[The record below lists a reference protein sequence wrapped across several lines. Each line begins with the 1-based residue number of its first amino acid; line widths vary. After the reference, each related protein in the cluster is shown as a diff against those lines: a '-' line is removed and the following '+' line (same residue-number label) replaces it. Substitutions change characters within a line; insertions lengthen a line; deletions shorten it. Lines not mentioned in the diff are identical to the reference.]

1 MIIKKYQGATEAE
14 ATVKAKEELGQDA
27 VIMNVRNVK
36 QKGIRKLFKK
46 SYYEVTAAVDEPA
59 EKMAR
64 DKHTETQKKAIGAAE
79 GKTQEIVKTTEP
91 SGEPAGNT
99 AKSGKTS
106 AIEERLDNLAQL
118 LEQQIQETKEE
129 EAETE
134 ESPNQKSKLAK
145 LVYEQLLDNEVTEE
159 NAHEIMSEIDDKD
172 SEIQIDDLLSSI
184 YQKIVLKLGQI
195 KTIEL
200 CEKKPKLVFFVG
212 PTGVGKTTTIAKLA
226 SKYKL
231 DHKCKLAIITADTY
245 RVAAVEQIRTYA
257 NILNVPIDV
266 VYNAEELHQA
276 IQKYEEYDLLFVD
289 TAGRSH
295 KNPEQQEDVK
305 QLLQAAKEYEQEV
318 YLVISAT
325 TKYRDLVK
333 ITQVYSD
340 ISDYRLLF
348 TKTDE
353 TGALGNILNIK
364 MLTGEPLSYVTFGQ
378 NVPDD
383 IEVTDAQAIAKQLLG
398 GSV

>member
-1 MIIKKYQGATEAE
+1 MIIKKYQGTTEAE
-14 ATVKAKEELGQDA
+14 ATAKAKEELGQDA
-27 VIMNVRNVK
+27 VIMNVKSVK
-36 QKGIRKLFKK
+36 QKGLRKLFKK
-46 SYYEVTAAVDEPA
+46 SYYEVTAAIDEPS
-59 EKMAR
+59 EKAAR
-64 DKHTETQKKAIGAAE
+64 EKHTASENKARKPVDASENLKETVSEKETTEAG
-79 GKTQEIVKTTEP
+79 VKT
-91 SGEPAGNT
+91 A
-99 AKSGKTS
+99 KTS

-129 EAETE
+129 EAEE
-134 ESPNQKSKLAK
+134 RPDQKSKLVK
-145 LVYEQLLDNEVTEE
+145 LVYEQLLDNEVTEG
-159 NAHEIMSEIDDKD
+159 NAREIMSEIDNKS
-172 SEIQIDDLLSSI
+172 SEIQVDDLLSNI

-200 CEKKPKLVFFVG
+200 CEKKPKVVFFVG

-257 NILNVPIDV
+257 NILNVPIEV
-266 VYNAEELHQA
+266 VYSAEELQQA
-276 IQKYEEYDLLFVD
+276 IQKYAEYDLLFVD

-295 KNPEQQEDVK
+295 QNQEQQEDVK
-305 QLLQAAKEYEQEV
+305 RLLQVAKEYEQEI

-340 ISDYRLLF
+340 ISSYRLLF

-364 MLTGEPLSYVTFGQ
+364 MLTNEPLSYVTFGQ

-383 IEVTDAQAIAKQLLG
+383 IEITDAQAIAKQLLG

>member
-1 MIIKKYQGATEAE
+1 MIIKKYQGTTETEAT
-14 ATVKAKEELGQDA
+14 AKAKEELGQDA
-27 VIMNVRNVK
+27 VIMNVKSVK
-36 QKGIRKLFKK
+36 QKGLRKLFKK
-46 SYYEVTAAVDEPA
+46 SYYEVTAAIDEPS
-59 EKMAR
+59 EKAAR
-64 DKHTETQKKAIGAAE
+64 EKHTASENKARKPVDTSENLKETISEKETTEAG
-79 GKTQEIVKTTEP
+79 VKT
-91 SGEPAGNT
+91 A
-99 AKSGKTS
+99 KTS

-129 EAETE
+129 EAEE
-134 ESPNQKSKLAK
+134 RPDQKSKLVK
-145 LVYEQLLDNEVTEE
+145 LVYEQLLDNEVTEG
-159 NAHEIMSEIDDKD
+159 NAREIMSEIDNKS
-172 SEIQIDDLLSSI
+172 SEIQVDDLLSNI

-200 CEKKPKLVFFVG
+200 CEKKPKVVFFVG

-257 NILNVPIDV
+257 NILNVPIEV
-266 VYNAEELHQA
+266 VYSAEELQQA
-276 IQKYEEYDLLFVD
+276 IQKYAEYDLLFVD

-295 KNPEQQEDVK
+295 QNQEQQEDVK
-305 QLLQAAKEYEQEV
+305 RLLQVAKEYEQEI

-340 ISDYRLLF
+340 ISSYRLLF

-364 MLTGEPLSYVTFGQ
+364 MLTNEPLSYVTFGQ

-383 IEVTDAQAIAKQLLG
+383 IEITDAQAIAKQLLG

>member
-1 MIIKKYQGATEAE
+1 MIIKKYQGTTEAE
-14 ATVKAKEELGQDA
+14 ATAKAKEELGQDA
-27 VIMNVRNVK
+27 VIMNVKSVK
-36 QKGIRKLFKK
+36 QKGLRKLFKK
-46 SYYEVTAAVDEPA
+46 SYYEVTAAIDEPS
-59 EKMAR
+59 EKAAR
-64 DKHTETQKKAIGAAE
+64 EKHTASENKARKPVDTSENLKETVSEKETAE
-79 GKTQEIVKTTEP
+79 AGVKTT
-91 SGEPAGNT
+91 
-99 AKSGKTS
+99 KTS

-129 EAETE
+129 EAEE
-134 ESPNQKSKLAK
+134 RPDQKSKLVK
-145 LVYEQLLDNEVTEE
+145 LVYEQLLDNEVTEG
-159 NAHEIMSEIDDKD
+159 NAREIMSEIDNKS
-172 SEIQIDDLLSSI
+172 SEIQVDDLLSNI

-200 CEKKPKLVFFVG
+200 CEKKPKVVFFVG

-257 NILNVPIDV
+257 NILNVPIEV
-266 VYNAEELHQA
+266 VYSAEELQQA
-276 IQKYEEYDLLFVD
+276 IQKYAEYDLLFVD

-295 KNPEQQEDVK
+295 QNQEQQEDVK
-305 QLLQAAKEYEQEV
+305 RLLQVAKEYEQEI

-340 ISDYRLLF
+340 ISSYRLLF

-364 MLTGEPLSYVTFGQ
+364 MLTNEPLSYVTFGQ

-383 IEVTDAQAIAKQLLG
+383 IEITDAQAIAKQLLG

>member
-1 MIIKKYQGATEAE
+1 MIIKKYQGTTEAE
-14 ATVKAKEELGQDA
+14 ATAKAKEELGQDA
-27 VIMNVRNVK
+27 VIMNVKSVK
-36 QKGIRKLFKK
+36 QKGLRKLFKK
-46 SYYEVTAAVDEPA
+46 SYYEVTAAIDEPS
-59 EKMAR
+59 EKAAR
-64 DKHTETQKKAIGAAE
+64 EKHTASENKARKPVDTFENLKETVPEKETAE
-79 GKTQEIVKTTEP
+79 AGVKT
-91 SGEPAGNT
+91 A
-99 AKSGKTS
+99 KTS

-118 LEQQIQETKEE
+118 LEQQIQDTKEE
-129 EAETE
+129 EAEE
-134 ESPNQKSKLAK
+134 RPDQKSKLVK
-145 LVYEQLLDNEVTEE
+145 LVYEQLLDNEVTEG
-159 NAHEIMSEIDDKD
+159 NAREIMSEIDNKS
-172 SEIQIDDLLSSI
+172 SEIQVDDLLSNI

-200 CEKKPKLVFFVG
+200 CEKKPKVVFFVG

-257 NILNVPIDV
+257 NILNVPIEV
-266 VYNAEELHQA
+266 VYNAEELQQA
-276 IQKYEEYDLLFVD
+276 IQKYAEYDLLFVD

-295 KNPEQQEDVK
+295 QNQEQQEDVK
-305 QLLQAAKEYEQEV
+305 QLLQAAKEYEQEI

-340 ISDYRLLF
+340 ISSYRLLF

-364 MLTGEPLSYVTFGQ
+364 MLTNEPLSYVTFGQ

-383 IEVTDAQAIAKQLLG
+383 IEITDAQAIAKQLLG

>member
-1 MIIKKYQGATEAE
+1 MIIKKYQGTTEAE
-14 ATVKAKEELGQDA
+14 ATAKAKEELGQDA
-27 VIMNVRNVK
+27 VIMNVKSVK
-36 QKGIRKLFKK
+36 QKGLRKLFKK
-46 SYYEVTAAVDEPA
+46 SYYEVTAAIDEPS
-59 EKMAR
+59 EKAAR
-64 DKHTETQKKAIGAAE
+64 EKHTASENKARKPVDTSENLKETVSEKETTEAG
-79 GKTQEIVKTTEP
+79 VKT
-91 SGEPAGNT
+91 A
-99 AKSGKTS
+99 KTS

-129 EAETE
+129 EAEE
-134 ESPNQKSKLAK
+134 RPDQKSKLVK
-145 LVYEQLLDNEVTEE
+145 LVYEQLLDNEVKEG
-159 NAHEIMSEIDDKD
+159 NAREIMSEIDNKS
-172 SEIQIDDLLSSI
+172 SEIQVDDLLSNI

-200 CEKKPKLVFFVG
+200 CEKKPKVVFFVG

-257 NILNVPIDV
+257 NILNVPIEV
-266 VYNAEELHQA
+266 IYNAEELQQA
-276 IQKYEEYDLLFVD
+276 IQKYAEYDLLFVD

-295 KNPEQQEDVK
+295 QNQEQQEDVK
-305 QLLQAAKEYEQEV
+305 RLLQVAKEYEQEI

-340 ISDYRLLF
+340 ISSYRLLF

-364 MLTGEPLSYVTFGQ
+364 MLTNEPLSYVTFGQ

-383 IEVTDAQAIAKQLLG
+383 IEITDAQAIAKQLLG

>member
-59 EKMAR
+59 DKMAR
-64 DKHTETQKKAIGAAE
+64 DKHTETQKKAVEATE
-79 GKTQEIVKTTEP
+79 GKTQEVVKTTEP
-91 SGEPAGNT
+91 SREPTGN
-99 AKSGKTS
+99 AVKSGKTS

-129 EAETE
+129 SED
-134 ESPNQKSKLAK
+134 ESPNQKSKLVK

-159 NAHEIMSEIDDKD
+159 NAHEIMSEIDNKD

-200 CEKKPKLVFFVG
+200 CEKKPKVVFFVG

-295 KNPEQQEDVK
+295 KNQEQQEDVK
-305 QLLQAAKEYEQEV
+305 HLLQAAKGYEQEV

-364 MLTGEPLSYVTFGQ
+364 MLTGESLSYVTFGQ

>member
-1 MIIKKYQGATEAE
+1 MIIKKYQGTTEAE
-14 ATVKAKEELGQDA
+14 ATAKAKEELGQDA
-27 VIMNVRNVK
+27 VIMNVKSVK
-36 QKGIRKLFKK
+36 QKGLWKLFKK
-46 SYYEVTAAVDEPA
+46 SYYEVTAAIDEPS
-59 EKMAR
+59 EKAAR
-64 DKHTETQKKAIGAAE
+64 EKHTASENKSRKPVDASVNLKETVSEKETAE
-79 GKTQEIVKTTEP
+79 ADVKTT
-91 SGEPAGNT
+91 
-99 AKSGKTS
+99 KTS

-129 EAETE
+129 EAEE
-134 ESPNQKSKLAK
+134 RPDQKSKLVK
-145 LVYEQLLDNEVTEE
+145 LVYEQLLDNEVTEG
-159 NAHEIMSEIDDKD
+159 NAREIMSEIDNKS
-172 SEIQIDDLLSSI
+172 SEIQVDDLLSNI

-200 CEKKPKLVFFVG
+200 CEKKPKVVFFVG

-257 NILNVPIDV
+257 NILNVPIEV
-266 VYNAEELHQA
+266 IYNAEELQQA
-276 IQKYEEYDLLFVD
+276 IQKYAEYDLLFVD

-295 KNPEQQEDVK
+295 QNQEQQEDVK
-305 QLLQAAKEYEQEV
+305 RLLQVAKEYEQEI

-340 ISDYRLLF
+340 ISSYRLLF

-364 MLTGEPLSYVTFGQ
+364 MLTNEPLSYVTFGQ

-383 IEVTDAQAIAKQLLG
+383 IEITDAQAIAKQLLG

>member
-1 MIIKKYQGATEAE
+1 MIIKKYQGTTEAE
-14 ATVKAKEELGQDA
+14 ATAKAKEELGQDA
-27 VIMNVRNVK
+27 VIMNVKSVK
-36 QKGIRKLFKK
+36 QKGLRKLFKK
-46 SYYEVTAAVDEPA
+46 SYYEVTAAIDEPS
-59 EKMAR
+59 EKAAR
-64 DKHTETQKKAIGAAE
+64 EKHTASENKARKPVDTSENLKETVSEKETTEAG
-79 GKTQEIVKTTEP
+79 VKT
-91 SGEPAGNT
+91 A
-99 AKSGKTS
+99 KTS

-129 EAETE
+129 EAEE
-134 ESPNQKSKLAK
+134 RPDQKSKLVK
-145 LVYEQLLDNEVTEE
+145 LVYEQLLDNEVTEG
-159 NAHEIMSEIDDKD
+159 NAREIMSEIDNKS
-172 SEIQIDDLLSSI
+172 SEIQVDDLLSNI

-200 CEKKPKLVFFVG
+200 CEKKPKVVFFVG

-257 NILNVPIDV
+257 NILNVPIEV
-266 VYNAEELHQA
+266 VYNAEELQQA
-276 IQKYEEYDLLFVD
+276 IQKYAEYDLLFVD

-295 KNPEQQEDVK
+295 QNQEQQEDVK
-305 QLLQAAKEYEQEV
+305 RLLQVAKEYEQEI

-340 ISDYRLLF
+340 ISSYRLLF

-364 MLTGEPLSYVTFGQ
+364 MLTNEPLSYVTFGQ

-383 IEVTDAQAIAKQLLG
+383 IEITDAQAIAKQLLG

>member
-1 MIIKKYQGATEAE
+1 MIIKKYQGTTEAE
-14 ATVKAKEELGQDA
+14 ATAKAKEELGQDA
-27 VIMNVRNVK
+27 VIMNVKSVK
-36 QKGIRKLFKK
+36 QKGLRKLFKK
-46 SYYEVTAAVDEPA
+46 SYYEVTAAIDEPS
-59 EKMAR
+59 EKAAR
-64 DKHTETQKKAIGAAE
+64 EKHTASENKARKPVDTSENLKETVSGKETAE
-79 GKTQEIVKTTEP
+79 AGVKT
-91 SGEPAGNT
+91 
-99 AKSGKTS
+99 AKAS

-129 EAETE
+129 EAEE
-134 ESPNQKSKLAK
+134 RPDQKSKLVK
-145 LVYEQLLDNEVTEE
+145 LVYEQLLDNEVTEG
-159 NAHEIMSEIDDKD
+159 NAKEIMSEIDNKS
-172 SEIQIDDLLSSI
+172 SEIQVDDLLSNI

-200 CEKKPKLVFFVG
+200 CEKKPKVVFFVG

-257 NILNVPIDV
+257 NILNVPIEV
-266 VYNAEELHQA
+266 VYNSEELQQA
-276 IQKYEEYDLLFVD
+276 IQKYAEYDLLFVD

-295 KNPEQQEDVK
+295 QNQEQQEDVK
-305 QLLQAAKEYEQEV
+305 QLLQAAKEYEQEI

-340 ISDYRLLF
+340 ISSYRLLF

-364 MLTGEPLSYVTFGQ
+364 MLTNEPLSYVTFGQ

-383 IEVTDAQAIAKQLLG
+383 IEITDAQAIAKQLLG

>member
-1 MIIKKYQGATEAE
+1 MIIKKYQGTTEAE
-14 ATVKAKEELGQDA
+14 ATAKAKEELGQDA
-27 VIMNVRNVK
+27 VIMNVKSVK
-36 QKGIRKLFKK
+36 QKGLRKLFKK
-46 SYYEVTAAVDEPA
+46 SYYEVTAAIDEPS
-59 EKMAR
+59 EKAAR
-64 DKHTETQKKAIGAAE
+64 EKHTASENKARKPVDTSENLKETVSEKETTEAG
-79 GKTQEIVKTTEP
+79 VKT
-91 SGEPAGNT
+91 A
-99 AKSGKTS
+99 KTS

-129 EAETE
+129 EAEE
-134 ESPNQKSKLAK
+134 RPDQKSKLVK

-159 NAHEIMSEIDDKD
+159 NAREIMSEIDNKS
-172 SEIQIDDLLSSI
+172 SEIQVDDLLSNI

-200 CEKKPKLVFFVG
+200 CEKKPKVVFFVG

-257 NILNVPIDV
+257 NILNVPIEV
-266 VYNAEELHQA
+266 VYNAEELQQA
-276 IQKYEEYDLLFVD
+276 IQKYAEYDLLFVD

-295 KNPEQQEDVK
+295 QNQEQQEDVK
-305 QLLQAAKEYEQEV
+305 RLLQVAKEYEQEI

-340 ISDYRLLF
+340 ISSYRLLF

-364 MLTGEPLSYVTFGQ
+364 MLTNEPLSYMTFGQ

-383 IEVTDAQAIAKQLLG
+383 IEITDAQAIAKQLLG

>member
-1 MIIKKYQGATEAE
+1 MIIKKYQGTTEAE
-14 ATVKAKEELGQDA
+14 ATAKAKEELGQDA
-27 VIMNVRNVK
+27 VIMNVKSVK
-36 QKGIRKLFKK
+36 QKGLRKLFKK
-46 SYYEVTAAVDEPA
+46 SYYEVTAAIDEPS
-59 EKMAR
+59 EKAAR
-64 DKHTETQKKAIGAAE
+64 EKHTASENKARKPVDTSENLKETVSGKETAE
-79 GKTQEIVKTTEP
+79 AGVKT
-91 SGEPAGNT
+91 A
-99 AKSGKTS
+99 KTS

-129 EAETE
+129 EAEE
-134 ESPNQKSKLAK
+134 RPDQKSKLVK
-145 LVYEQLLDNEVTEE
+145 LVYEQLLDNEVTEG
-159 NAHEIMSEIDDKD
+159 NAREIMSEIDNKS
-172 SEIQIDDLLSSI
+172 SEIQVDDLLSNI

-200 CEKKPKLVFFVG
+200 CEKKPKVVFFVG

-257 NILNVPIDV
+257 NILNVPIEV
-266 VYNAEELHQA
+266 VYNAEELQQA
-276 IQKYEEYDLLFVD
+276 IQKYAEYDLLFVD

-295 KNPEQQEDVK
+295 QNQEQQEDVK
-305 QLLQAAKEYEQEV
+305 QLLQAAKEYEQEI

-340 ISDYRLLF
+340 ISSYRLLF

-364 MLTGEPLSYVTFGQ
+364 MLTNEPLSYVTFGQ

-383 IEVTDAQAIAKQLLG
+383 IEITDAQAIAKQLLG

>member
-1 MIIKKYQGATEAE
+1 MIIKKYQGTTEAE
-14 ATVKAKEELGQDA
+14 ATAKAKEELGQDA
-27 VIMNVRNVK
+27 VIMNVKSVK
-36 QKGIRKLFKK
+36 QKGLRKLFKK
-46 SYYEVTAAVDEPA
+46 SYYEVTAAIDEPS
-59 EKMAR
+59 EKAAR
-64 DKHTETQKKAIGAAE
+64 EKHTASENKARKPVDTSENLKETVSEKETTEAG
-79 GKTQEIVKTTEP
+79 VKT
-91 SGEPAGNT
+91 A
-99 AKSGKTS
+99 KTS

-129 EAETE
+129 EAEE
-134 ESPNQKSKLAK
+134 RPDQKSKLVK
-145 LVYEQLLDNEVTEE
+145 LVYEQLLDNEVTEG
-159 NAHEIMSEIDDKD
+159 NAREIMSEIDNKS
-172 SEIQIDDLLSSI
+172 SEIQVDDLLSNI

-200 CEKKPKLVFFVG
+200 CEKKPKVVFFVG

-257 NILNVPIDV
+257 NILNVPIEV
-266 VYNAEELHQA
+266 VYNAEELQQA
-276 IQKYEEYDLLFVD
+276 IQKYAEYDLLFVD

-295 KNPEQQEDVK
+295 QNQEQQEDVK
-305 QLLQAAKEYEQEV
+305 RLLQVAKEYEQEI

-340 ISDYRLLF
+340 ISSYRLLF

-364 MLTGEPLSYVTFGQ
+364 MLTNEPLSYMTFGQ

-383 IEVTDAQAIAKQLLG
+383 IEITDAQAIAKQLLG

>member
-59 EKMAR
+59 DKMAR
-64 DKHTETQKKAIGAAE
+64 DKHTETQKKAVEAAE
-79 GKTQEIVKTTEP
+79 GKMQEVVKTTEP
-91 SGEPAGNT
+91 SREPTGN
-99 AKSGKTS
+99 AVKSGKTS

-129 EAETE
+129 SED
-134 ESPNQKSKLAK
+134 ESPNQKSKLVK

-159 NAHEIMSEIDDKD
+159 NAHEIMSEIDNKD

-200 CEKKPKLVFFVG
+200 CEKKPKVVFFVG

-295 KNPEQQEDVK
+295 KNQEQQEDVK
-305 QLLQAAKEYEQEV
+305 HLLQVAKGYEQEV

-383 IEVTDAQAIAKQLLG
+383 IEITDAQAIAKQLLG

>member
-1 MIIKKYQGATEAE
+1 MIIKKYQGTTETEAT
-14 ATVKAKEELGQDA
+14 AKAKEELGQDA
-27 VIMNVRNVK
+27 VIMNVKSVK
-36 QKGIRKLFKK
+36 QKGLWKLFKK
-46 SYYEVTAAVDEPA
+46 SYYEVTAAIDEPS
-59 EKMAR
+59 EKAAR
-64 DKHTETQKKAIGAAE
+64 EKHTASENKARKPVDTSENLKETISEKETTEAG
-79 GKTQEIVKTTEP
+79 VKT
-91 SGEPAGNT
+91 A
-99 AKSGKTS
+99 KTS

-129 EAETE
+129 EAEE
-134 ESPNQKSKLAK
+134 RPDQKSKLVK
-145 LVYEQLLDNEVTEE
+145 LVYEQLLDNEVTEG
-159 NAHEIMSEIDDKD
+159 NAREIMSEIDNKS
-172 SEIQIDDLLSSI
+172 SEIQVDDLLSNI

-200 CEKKPKLVFFVG
+200 CEKKPKVVFFVG

-257 NILNVPIDV
+257 NILNVPIEV
-266 VYNAEELHQA
+266 VYSAEELQQA
-276 IQKYEEYDLLFVD
+276 IQKYAEYDLLFVD

-295 KNPEQQEDVK
+295 QNQEQQEDVK
-305 QLLQAAKEYEQEV
+305 RLLQVAKEYEQEI

-340 ISDYRLLF
+340 ISSYRLLF

-364 MLTGEPLSYVTFGQ
+364 MLTNEPLSYVTFGQ

-383 IEVTDAQAIAKQLLG
+383 IEITDAQAIAKQLLG

>member
-1 MIIKKYQGATEAE
+1 MIIKKYQGTTEAE
-14 ATVKAKEELGQDA
+14 ATAKAREELGQDA
-27 VIMNVRNVK
+27 VIMNVKSVK
-36 QKGIRKLFKK
+36 QKGLRKLFKK
-46 SYYEVTAAVDEPA
+46 SYYEVTAAIDEPS
-59 EKMAR
+59 EKAAR
-64 DKHTETQKKAIGAAE
+64 EKHTASENKARKPVDTSENLKETVSEKETTEAG
-79 GKTQEIVKTTEP
+79 VKT
-91 SGEPAGNT
+91 A
-99 AKSGKTS
+99 KTS

-129 EAETE
+129 EAEE
-134 ESPNQKSKLAK
+134 RPDQKSKLVK

-159 NAHEIMSEIDDKD
+159 NAREIMSEIDNKS
-172 SEIQIDDLLSSI
+172 SEIQVDDLLSNI

-200 CEKKPKLVFFVG
+200 CEKKPKVVFFVG

-257 NILNVPIDV
+257 NILNVPIEV
-266 VYNAEELHQA
+266 VYSAEELQQA
-276 IQKYEEYDLLFVD
+276 IQKYAEYDLLFVD

-295 KNPEQQEDVK
+295 QNQEQQEDVK
-305 QLLQAAKEYEQEV
+305 RLLQVAKEYEQEI

-340 ISDYRLLF
+340 ISSYRLLF

-364 MLTGEPLSYVTFGQ
+364 MLTNEPLSYVTFGQ

-383 IEVTDAQAIAKQLLG
+383 IEITDAQAIAKQLLG

>member
-1 MIIKKYQGATEAE
+1 MIIKKYQGTTETEAT
-14 ATVKAKEELGQDA
+14 AKAKEELGQDA
-27 VIMNVRNVK
+27 VIMNVKSVK
-36 QKGIRKLFKK
+36 QKGIWKLFKK
-46 SYYEVTAAVDEPA
+46 SYYEVTAAIDEPS
-59 EKMAR
+59 EKAAR
-64 DKHTETQKKAIGAAE
+64 EKHTASENKARKPVDTSENLKETVSEKETTEAG
-79 GKTQEIVKTTEP
+79 VKT
-91 SGEPAGNT
+91 A
-99 AKSGKTS
+99 KTS

-129 EAETE
+129 EAEE
-134 ESPNQKSKLAK
+134 RPDQKSKLVK
-145 LVYEQLLDNEVTEE
+145 LVYEQLLDNEVTEG
-159 NAHEIMSEIDDKD
+159 NAREIMSEIDNKS
-172 SEIQIDDLLSSI
+172 SEIQVDDLLSNI

-200 CEKKPKLVFFVG
+200 CEKKPKVVFFVG

-257 NILNVPIDV
+257 NILNVPIEV
-266 VYNAEELHQA
+266 VYSAEELQQA
-276 IQKYEEYDLLFVD
+276 IQKYAEYDLLFVD

-295 KNPEQQEDVK
+295 QNQEQQEDVK
-305 QLLQAAKEYEQEV
+305 RLLQVAKEYEQEI

-340 ISDYRLLF
+340 ISSYRLLF

-364 MLTGEPLSYVTFGQ
+364 MLTNEPLSYVTFGQ

-383 IEVTDAQAIAKQLLG
+383 IEITDAQAIAKQLLG

>member
-1 MIIKKYQGATEAE
+1 MIIKKYQGTTEAE
-14 ATVKAKEELGQDA
+14 ATAKAKEELGQDA
-27 VIMNVRNVK
+27 VIMNVKSVK
-36 QKGIRKLFKK
+36 QKGLRKLFKK
-46 SYYEVTAAVDEPA
+46 SYYEVTAAIDEPS
-59 EKMAR
+59 EKAAR
-64 DKHTETQKKAIGAAE
+64 EKHTASENKARKPVDTSENLKETVSEKETTEAG
-79 GKTQEIVKTTEP
+79 VKT
-91 SGEPAGNT
+91 A
-99 AKSGKTS
+99 KTS

-129 EAETE
+129 EAEE
-134 ESPNQKSKLAK
+134 RPDQKSKLVK
-145 LVYEQLLDNEVTEE
+145 LVYEQLLDNEVTEG
-159 NAHEIMSEIDDKD
+159 NAREIMSEIDNKS
-172 SEIQIDDLLSSI
+172 SEIQVDDLLSNI

-200 CEKKPKLVFFVG
+200 CEKKPKVVFFVG

-257 NILNVPIDV
+257 NILNVPIEV
-266 VYNAEELHQA
+266 VYSAEELQQA
-276 IQKYEEYDLLFVD
+276 IQKYAEYDLLFVD

-295 KNPEQQEDVK
+295 QNQEQQEDVK
-305 QLLQAAKEYEQEV
+305 RLLQVAKEYEQEI

-340 ISDYRLLF
+340 ISSYRLLF

-364 MLTGEPLSYVTFGQ
+364 MLTNEPLSYVTFGQ

-383 IEVTDAQAIAKQLLG
+383 IEITDAQAIAKQLLG

>member
-1 MIIKKYQGATEAE
+1 MIIKKYQGTTEAE
-14 ATVKAKEELGQDA
+14 ATAKAKEELGQDA
-27 VIMNVRNVK
+27 VIMNVKSVK
-36 QKGIRKLFKK
+36 QKGLRKLFKK
-46 SYYEVTAAVDEPA
+46 SYYEVTAAIDEPS
-59 EKMAR
+59 EKAAR
-64 DKHTETQKKAIGAAE
+64 EKHTASENKARKPVDTSENLKETVSEKETTEAG
-79 GKTQEIVKTTEP
+79 VKT
-91 SGEPAGNT
+91 A
-99 AKSGKTS
+99 KTS

-129 EAETE
+129 EAEE
-134 ESPNQKSKLAK
+134 RPDQKSKLVK

-159 NAHEIMSEIDDKD
+159 NAREIMSEIDNKS
-172 SEIQIDDLLSSI
+172 SEIQVDDLLSNI

-200 CEKKPKLVFFVG
+200 CEKKPKVVFFVG

-257 NILNVPIDV
+257 NILNVPIEV
-266 VYNAEELHQA
+266 VYNAEELQQA
-276 IQKYEEYDLLFVD
+276 IQKYVEYDLLFVD

-295 KNPEQQEDVK
+295 QNQEQQEDVK
-305 QLLQAAKEYEQEV
+305 RLLQVAKEYEQEI

-340 ISDYRLLF
+340 ISSYRLLF

-364 MLTGEPLSYVTFGQ
+364 MLTNEPLSYMTFGQ

-383 IEVTDAQAIAKQLLG
+383 IEITDAQAIAKQLLG

>member
-1 MIIKKYQGATEAE
+1 MIIKKYQGTTEAE
-14 ATVKAKEELGQDA
+14 ATAKAKEELGQDA
-27 VIMNVRNVK
+27 VIMNVKSVK
-36 QKGIRKLFKK
+36 QKGLRKLFKK
-46 SYYEVTAAVDEPA
+46 SYYEVTAAIDEPS
-59 EKMAR
+59 EKAAR
-64 DKHTETQKKAIGAAE
+64 EKHTASENKARKPVDTSENLKETVSEKETTEAG
-79 GKTQEIVKTTEP
+79 VKT
-91 SGEPAGNT
+91 A
-99 AKSGKTS
+99 KTS

-129 EAETE
+129 EAEE
-134 ESPNQKSKLAK
+134 RPDQKSKLVK
-145 LVYEQLLDNEVTEE
+145 LVYEQLLDNEVTEG
-159 NAHEIMSEIDDKD
+159 NAREIMSEIDNKS
-172 SEIQIDDLLSSI
+172 SEIQVDDLLSNI

-200 CEKKPKLVFFVG
+200 CEKKPKVVFFVG

-257 NILNVPIDV
+257 NILNVPIEV
-266 VYNAEELHQA
+266 IYNAEELQQA
-276 IQKYEEYDLLFVD
+276 IQKYAEYDLLFVD

-295 KNPEQQEDVK
+295 QNQEQQEDVK
-305 QLLQAAKEYEQEV
+305 RLLQVAKEYEQEI

-340 ISDYRLLF
+340 ISSYRLLF

-364 MLTGEPLSYVTFGQ
+364 MLTNEPLSYVTFGQ

-383 IEVTDAQAIAKQLLG
+383 IEITDAQAIAKQLLG

>member
-1 MIIKKYQGATEAE
+1 MIIKKYQGTTEAE
-14 ATVKAKEELGQDA
+14 ATAKAKEELGQDA
-27 VIMNVRNVK
+27 VIMNVKSVK
-36 QKGIRKLFKK
+36 QKGLRKLFKK
-46 SYYEVTAAVDEPA
+46 SYYEVTAAIDEPS
-59 EKMAR
+59 EKAAR
-64 DKHTETQKKAIGAAE
+64 EKHTASENKARKPVDTSENLKETVSEKETTEAG
-79 GKTQEIVKTTEP
+79 VKTT
-91 SGEPAGNT
+91 
-99 AKSGKTS
+99 KTS

-129 EAETE
+129 EAEE
-134 ESPNQKSKLAK
+134 RPDQKSKLVK
-145 LVYEQLLDNEVTEE
+145 LVYEQLLDNEVTEG
-159 NAHEIMSEIDDKD
+159 NAREIMSEIDNKS
-172 SEIQIDDLLSSI
+172 SEIQVDDLLSNI

-200 CEKKPKLVFFVG
+200 CEKKPKVVFFVG

-257 NILNVPIDV
+257 NILNVPIEV
-266 VYNAEELHQA
+266 IYNAEELQQA
-276 IQKYEEYDLLFVD
+276 IQKYAEYDLLFVD

-295 KNPEQQEDVK
+295 QNQEQQEDVK
-305 QLLQAAKEYEQEV
+305 RLLQVAKEYEQEI

-340 ISDYRLLF
+340 ISSYRLLF

-364 MLTGEPLSYVTFGQ
+364 MLTNEPLSYVTFGQ

-383 IEVTDAQAIAKQLLG
+383 IEITDAQAIAKQLLG

>member
-1 MIIKKYQGATEAE
+1 MIIKKYQGTTEAE
-14 ATVKAKEELGQDA
+14 ATAKAKEELGQDA
-27 VIMNVRNVK
+27 VIMNVKSVK
-36 QKGIRKLFKK
+36 QKGLRKLFKK
-46 SYYEVTAAVDEPA
+46 SYYEVTAAIDEPS
-59 EKMAR
+59 EKAAR
-64 DKHTETQKKAIGAAE
+64 EKHTASENKARKPVDTSENLKETVSEKETTEAG
-79 GKTQEIVKTTEP
+79 VKT
-91 SGEPAGNT
+91 A
-99 AKSGKTS
+99 KTS

-129 EAETE
+129 EAEE
-134 ESPNQKSKLAK
+134 RPDQKSKLVK

-159 NAHEIMSEIDDKD
+159 NAREIMSEIDNKS
-172 SEIQIDDLLSSI
+172 SEIQVDDLLSNI

-200 CEKKPKLVFFVG
+200 CEKKPKVVFFVG

-257 NILNVPIDV
+257 NILNVPIEV
-266 VYNAEELHQA
+266 VYNAEELQQA
-276 IQKYEEYDLLFVD
+276 IQKYAEYDLLFVD

-295 KNPEQQEDVK
+295 QNQEQQEDVK
-305 QLLQAAKEYEQEV
+305 RLLQVAKEYEQEI

-340 ISDYRLLF
+340 ISSCRLLF

-364 MLTGEPLSYVTFGQ
+364 MLTNEPLSYVTFGQ

-383 IEVTDAQAIAKQLLG
+383 IEITDAQAIAKQLLG

>member
-1 MIIKKYQGATEAE
+1 MIIKKYQGTTEAE
-14 ATVKAKEELGQDA
+14 ATAKAKEELGQDA
-27 VIMNVRNVK
+27 VIMNVKSVK
-36 QKGIRKLFKK
+36 QKGLRKLFKK
-46 SYYEVTAAVDEPA
+46 SYYEVTAAIDEPS
-59 EKMAR
+59 EKAAR
-64 DKHTETQKKAIGAAE
+64 EKHTASENKARKPVDTSENLKETVSEKETTEAG
-79 GKTQEIVKTTEP
+79 VKT
-91 SGEPAGNT
+91 A
-99 AKSGKTS
+99 KTS

-129 EAETE
+129 EAEE
-134 ESPNQKSKLAK
+134 RPDQKSKLVK
-145 LVYEQLLDNEVTEE
+145 LVYEQLLDNEVTEG
-159 NAHEIMSEIDDKD
+159 NAREIMSEIDNKS
-172 SEIQIDDLLSSI
+172 SEIQVDDLLSNI

-200 CEKKPKLVFFVG
+200 CEKKPKVVFFVG

-257 NILNVPIDV
+257 NILNVPIEV
-266 VYNAEELHQA
+266 IYNAEELQQA
-276 IQKYEEYDLLFVD
+276 IQKYAEYDLLFVD

-295 KNPEQQEDVK
+295 QNQEQQEDVK
-305 QLLQAAKEYEQEV
+305 RLLQVAKEYEQEI

-340 ISDYRLLF
+340 ISSYRLLF

-364 MLTGEPLSYVTFGQ
+364 MLTNEPLSYMTFGQ

-383 IEVTDAQAIAKQLLG
+383 IEITDAQAIAKQLLG